1 MERRSSS
8 TFILPPV
15 ELLHHSFFHSYFL
28 SLLSSSFVLMSFQ
41 SFEIVE
47 KLMIAKK
54 GEAKMKECQ
63 ELVDQMTNALSDAK
77 SKLAPLEAK
86 CVL

>member
-1 MERRSSS
+1 
-8 TFILPPV
+8 
-15 ELLHHSFFHSYFL
+15 
-28 SLLSSSFVLMSFQ
+28 MSFH

-54 GEAKMKECQ
+54 GEAMMKECQ

-77 SKLAPLEAK
+77 SKLSPLEAK
-86 CVL
+86 YVLKKAIFQLLFLKRGILGRGN